1 MNFIEKSIKIAL
13 QVSENKLD
21 GNGYPQILHSLHI
34 GLMGKTDEEKAT
46 GFLHDVMQ
54 DSVMAENDL
63 IAEEIPAGVARAV
76 AILNKMPEDTFL
88 DYSRKVISSGNP
100 IALRV
105 LQNKLTYLIDNHLS
119 ADADLALAFDEVDG
133 AIKLQSG
140 VKLYQSE
147 TKDNIDYAVF
157 ACGCFW
163 GTQHQYNREKGVIRT
178 FVGYTGGNEKCP
190 SYEQVR
196 DHGTNHV
203 EAVLVEY
210 DTTQTDFT
218 QLCKVFFEIHDPA
231 QTDGV
236 GPDIGPQYRSCLFYK
251 NDKEKTQAEAV
262 ANLLREKGD
271 EVNTLFLPLSD
282 FWIAEELHQ
291 DYYEKT
297 GGSPYCHLRRKKFL

>member
-21 GNGYPQILHSLHI
+21 ENGYSQILHSLHI

-54 DSVMAENDL
+54 DSAMTESDL
-63 IAEEIPAGVARAV
+63 IAEEIPVGVARAV
-76 AILNKMPEDTFL
+76 AILNKMPEDALL

-119 ADADLALAFDEVDG
+119 ADADLSLAFDEVDG

-210 DTTQTDFT
+210 DMTQTDFT

>member
-21 GNGYPQILHSLHI
+21 GNGYSQILHSLHI

-54 DSVMAENDL
+54 DSVMTESDL

-76 AILNKMPEDTFL
+76 AILNKMPEDALL

-119 ADADLALAFDEVDG
+119 ADADLSLAFDEVDG

-178 FVGYTGGNEKCP
+178 FVGYTGGNEKYP

-210 DTTQTDFT
+210 DMTQTDFT

-251 NDKEKTQAEAV
+251 NDKEKAQAEAV